1 MKYARCINLCIVLL
15 LCFFLSACN
24 NGSSFHTGK
33 YKSLASDDVM
43 IEFDKDSTGVL
54 SSYEVTTGLSW
65 EYESEYLNIA
75 LNNGD
80 NYSAFV
86 SGNYILL
93 SPFTQELHIS
103 KDIQNKDLFSA
114 IVFIDGSSTESS
126 TEYLSFQTNGSVI
139 HNKNKT
145 EITKQYKR
153 DGDILIISY
162 NDFQQYLLCYN
173 HSVYLLQTEAML
185 KRE

>member
-65 EYESEYLNIA
+65 E
-75 LNNGD
+75 
-80 NYSAFV
+80 
-86 SGNYILL
+86 
-93 SPFTQELHIS
+93 
-103 KDIQNKDLFSA
+103 
-114 IVFIDGSSTESS
+114 
-126 TEYLSFQTNGSVI
+126 
-139 HNKNKT
+139 
-145 EITKQYKR
+145 
-153 DGDILIISY
+153 
-162 NDFQQYLLCYN
+162 
-173 HSVYLLQTEAML
+173 
-185 KRE
+185 